1 MQIEELGIEGVWIA
15 RSPVHQDERG
25 FFREW
30 FKSDE
35 IESVLGRT
43 FEVKQANISSSKK
56 GVLRGIHFSQAPGGQ
71 GKWVTCISGSIWDV
85 VVDIRPASPTYMKWI
100 GIELK
105 GEKGDA
111 LFISEGLGHAFIAL
125 EDNTNIAYLL
135 TSPYS
140 PADEFEIHPLDP
152 DLAIAWPI
160 ANLPLSTKDAAAPSF
175 KELSESGK
183 F

>member
-15 RSPVHQDERG
+15 RSPIHQDERG

-35 IESVLGRT
+35 IKTLLGRT

-56 GVLRGIHFSQAPGGQ
+56 GVLRGIHYSQAREGQ
-71 GKWVTCISGSIWDV
+71 GKWVICVSGSIWDV
-85 VVDIRPASPTYMKWI
+85 VVDIRPSSPTFKKWI
-100 GIELK
+100 GIEMK
-105 GEKGDA
+105 GDRGDA

-125 EDNTNIAYLL
+125 EDNSHIAYLL

-160 ANLPLSTKDAAAPSF
+160 ENVSLSTKDAAAPSF
-175 KELSESGK
+175 REQYESGRL
-183 F
+183 

>member
-1 MQIEELGIEGVWIA
+1 MCADLSIASVKSRSEKARTPEL
-15 RSPVHQDERG
+15 
-25 FFREW
+25 
-30 FKSDE
+30 
-35 IESVLGRT
+35 ES
-43 FEVKQANISSSKK
+43 K
-56 GVLRGIHFSQAPGGQ
+56 
-71 GKWVTCISGSIWDV
+71 
-85 VVDIRPASPTYMKWI
+85 
-100 GIELK
+100 LK

-175 KELSESGK
+175 KELSESRK